1 MNTNTV
7 LLTAVQQLLVAREAA
22 KQADEAKKAAEALFI
37 TVAEANGLDEVET
50 PEGIRVSVE
59 NRPTRSFDV
68 STLAALLPVD
78 IVAQVLKEAID
89 PALFDAAV
97 TSGLIPEV
105 VADKAV
111 TTKYSTQ
118 VRVYGE
124 KGVRERRAS

>member
-1 MNTNTV
+1 MQ
-7 LLTAVQQLLVAREAA
+7 TALQTAANQLLQAREAA
-22 KQADEAKKAAEALFI
+22 KQAEEAKKAAEALFL
-37 TVAEANGLDEVET
+37 TVADAEGISEYET

-59 NRPTRSFDV
+59 HRPTRAFDV
-68 STLAALLPVD
+68 SVLAALLPVD
-78 IVAQVLKEAID
+78 TVAQVLKEAVD
-89 PALFDAAV
+89 PTAFDAAV
-97 TSGLIPEV
+97 LSGLIAEE